1 MKKNLHSVKAILVL
15 SFLLAG
21 LLLGSV
27 LDNKHD
33 FTVSARQK
41 LLTFASYIELTYDS
55 TALNQDLAIDRA
67 INVPLTVSYTTDVP
81 ANFGRFLPWQI
92 RNIFLFGSMIVPKQT
107 IHLEIINKPSWANI
121 YLSDADVEVDI
132 PFRDNKTNTVTSLVI
147 SPREEAPAV
156 PQSIEIKMTCN
167 EIGRVKS
174 TEKTITINVDQPIRT
189 VSPRETVRYKIDIK
203 NNGNKKIR
211 VTPQLVNIDE
221 KWSPTINPP
230 FQDIDSS
237 SEGYFIFSVYAP
249 YDFGWHNEIKSFQIN
264 FTVQIFPP
272 REGSLTGGPY
282 SIYLQANNYG
292 FSTPGFEII
301 TLIAALIIVGVI
313 FTEKKR
319 HIRQ

>member
-1 MKKNLHSVKAILVL
+1 
-15 SFLLAG
+15 
-21 LLLGSV
+21 
-27 LDNKHD
+27 
-33 FTVSARQK
+33 
-41 LLTFASYIELTYDS
+41 
-55 TALNQDLAIDRA
+55 
-67 INVPLTVSYTTDVP
+67 
-81 ANFGRFLPWQI
+81 
-92 RNIFLFGSMIVPKQT
+92 
-107 IHLEIINKPSWANI
+107 
-121 YLSDADVEVDI
+121 
-132 PFRDNKTNTVTSLVI
+132 DNKTSTVTSLVI

-174 TEKTITINVDQPIRT
+174 TEKTISLTFTPSFVPTITINVDQPIRT
-189 VSPRETVRYKIDIK
+189 VSPRETVRYKIDIR

-211 VTPQLVNIDE
+211 VTPQLIGIDE
-221 KWSPTINPP
+221 KWTPTINPP

-249 YDFGWHNEIKSFQIN
+249 YDFGWHNEIESFQIN

-301 TLIAALIIVGVI
+301 TVLSALIIIGLI
-313 FTEKKR
+313 LRKR
-319 HIRQ
+319 RIKN